1 MNWSA
6 FARSPSNSVGALP
19 MRRASWFAGGIG
31 GAAGG
36 LGAPGFPLGLPPPP
50 PGLPP
55 PPPGLLP
62 PPPGFPPPPPG
73 LLLGCRFIAVSSF
86 FCTEAVILGLVVVV
100 AVVVV
105 AVVVA
110 MVCSC
115 INKANGRVSMSGEF
129 LMMVLVWSS
138 VGSSSVVG
146 ELGCWS
152 VETGDGGRVLSS
164 ASSSESRGMGRNVP
178 PSRLRRRFS
187 CAFSSLWASMSGL
200 LGPHTSLNLSPSSSR

>member
-1 MNWSA
+1 
-6 FARSPSNSVGALP
+6 

-36 LGAPGFPLGLPPPP
+36 LGAPGFPPGLPPPP

-62 PPPGFPPPPPG
+62 PPPGLLPPPPPG

-86 FCTEAVILGLVVVV
+86 FCTEATILGLVVVV

-105 AVVVA
+105 AVAVA
-110 MVCSC
+110 MAYSC
-115 INKANGRVSMSGEF
+115 INEANGRVSKSGAF
-129 LMMVLVWSS
+129 LMVVLVGSS

-152 VETGDGGRVLSS
+152 VETGDEGRVLSS
-164 ASSSESRGMGRNVP
+164 ASLSESRGMGRNVP
-178 PSRLRRRFS
+178 PSSLRRRLS

-200 LGPHTSLNLSPSSSR
+200 LGPRTSLNLSPSSSR

>member
-1 MNWSA
+1 
-6 FARSPSNSVGALP
+6 

-36 LGAPGFPLGLPPPP
+36 LGTPGFPPGLPPPP

-86 FCTEAVILGLVVVV
+86 FCTEATILGLVVVV

-105 AVVVA
+105 AVAVA
-110 MVCSC
+110 MVYSC
-115 INKANGRVSMSGEF
+115 INEANGRVSMSGEF

-152 VETGDGGRVLSS
+152 VETGDGGRTLSGLL
-164 ASSSESRGMGRNVP
+164 SESGGIGRNVP
-178 PSRLRRRFS
+178 PLILRRCLS
-187 CAFSSLWASMSGL
+187 AAFSLLCASMSGL
-200 LGPHTSLNLSPSSSR
+200 LGPRTSLNLSLSSSR

>member
-1 MNWSA
+1 MRPGGWGLRG
-6 FARSPSNSVGALP
+6 FLRGCLLLLRGCLP
-19 MRRASWFAGGIG
+19 
-31 GAAGG
+31 
-36 LGAPGFPLGLPPPP
+36 
-50 PGLPP
+50 
-55 PPPGLLP
+55 LLR
-62 PPPGFPPPPPG
+62 GCFLLLRGCPPPPPG

-86 FCTEAVILGLVVVV
+86 FCTEATILGLVVVV

-115 INKANGRVSMSGEF
+115 INEANGRVSMSGEF

-164 ASSSESRGMGRNVP
+164 ASESESRGMGRNVP
-178 PSRLRRRFS
+178 PSRLRRRLS

-200 LGPHTSLNLSPSSSR
+200 LGPRTSLNLSPSSSR

>member
-1 MNWSA
+1 VLLGGWGLRG
-6 FARSPSNSVGALP
+6 FLRGCLLLLRGCLP
-19 MRRASWFAGGIG
+19 LLRGC
-31 GAAGG
+31 
-36 LGAPGFPLGLPPPP
+36 LPLLRGCLPLLR
-50 PGLPP
+50 GCLPLLRGW
-55 PPPGLLP
+55 GLL
-62 PPPGFPPPPPG
+62 PPPPG

-86 FCTEAVILGLVVVV
+86 FCTEATILGLVVVV

-115 INKANGRVSMSGEF
+115 INEANGRVLMSGEF
-129 LMMVLVWSS
+129 LMMVLVRSS

-152 VETGDGGRVLSS
+152 VEMGDGGRVLSS

-178 PSRLRRRFS
+178 PSCLRRRLS
-187 CAFSSLWASMSGL
+187 CVFSSLWASMSGL
-200 LGPHTSLNLSPSSSR
+200 LGPCTSLNLSPSSSR

>member
-19 MRRASWFAGGIG
+19 MRRASWFAGGMG

-36 LGAPGFPLGLPPPP
+36 LGALGFPPGLPPPP
-50 PGLPP
+50 LGLPP

-62 PPPGFPPPPPG
+62 PPGLPPPPPPG
-73 LLLGCRFIAVSSF
+73 LLLGCRFIAVSNF
-86 FCTEAVILGLVVVV
+86 FCTEAAILGLVAVV

-110 MVCSC
+110 MVCLC
-115 INKANGRVSMSGEF
+115 INEANGRVSMSGEF
-129 LMMVLVWSS
+129 LMVILVWSS

-152 VETGDGGRVLSS
+152 VEMGDGGRVLSS
-164 ASSSESRGMGRNVP
+164 ASSSESGGMGRNVP
-178 PSRLRRRFS
+178 PSRLRRCLS
-187 CAFSSLWASMSGL
+187 CAFSSL
-200 LGPHTSLNLSPSSSR
+200 